1 MNSHGANEVFL
12 GSNQEVVAD
21 EDIDTL
27 LSRGVEKTK
36 QLNSNIEKA
45 VPTDEQLMIS

>member
-1 MNSHGANEVFL
+1 M

-27 LSRGVEKTK
+27 LSKGVEKTK
-36 QLNSNIEKA
+36 QLANSIEKA
-45 VPTDEQLMIS
+45 IPTDEQYDLCIDMV